1 MKMGFSYLFGVFISL
16 FASFAML
23 VTPAAAAEK
32 SIVLLGAY
40 YVPGKGVVFEFNVN
54 GDFKDFPGTVMVGGQ
69 QFSLSCNFNDKGK
82 LACTANHGLS
92 QFVGQIAQGSIAG
105 YPFSGLIRGSSI
117 CNEVFDYYPDLGL
130 GYIPPQGDWGS
141 IGEYCGN
148 SSPQFG
154 DAINFY
160 NPNYSH
166 SYTYYYSND
175 GSSGFT
181 CNAPDLGSGYY
192 YNDCVQFQ

>member
-1 MKMGFSYLFGVFISL
+1 MKMRFSYLFGVFISL

-32 SIVLLGAY
+32 SITFLGAY
-40 YVPGKGVVFEFNVN
+40 LVDGKGVVFEFAVK

-69 QFSLSCNFNDKGK
+69 QFSLSCNFNDKGN

-92 QFVGQIAQGSIAG
+92 QFVGQIAQGTIAG
-105 YPFSGLIRGSSI
+105 FDFSGLIRGPSF
-117 CNEVFDYYPDLGL
+117 CNGVYDFYPDG
-130 GYIPPQGDWGS
+130 GGIPPQADWGS
-141 IGEYCGN
+141 IGQHCGN
-148 SSPQFG
+148 SAPQFG

-160 NPNYSH
+160 NPNYSD

-175 GSSGFT
+175 GSSSFT

-192 YNDCVQFQ
+192 YNGCIQPE

>member
-1 MKMGFSYLFGVFISL
+1 MKMRFSYLFGVFISL

-32 SIVLLGAY
+32 SITFLGAY
-40 YVPGKGVVFEFNVN
+40 LVEGKGVVFEFAVK

-69 QFSLSCNFNDKGK
+69 QFSLNCNFNDKGK

-92 QFVGQIAQGSIAG
+92 RYIWQVAQGSVAG
-105 YPFSGLIRGSSI
+105 FPFSGLIRGT
-117 CNEVFDYYPDLGL
+117 CHDVFDFYPDNG
-130 GYIPPQGDWGS
+130 GIPPQNSWGS

-160 NPNYSH
+160 NPNYSD

-175 GSSGFT
+175 GSSSFT